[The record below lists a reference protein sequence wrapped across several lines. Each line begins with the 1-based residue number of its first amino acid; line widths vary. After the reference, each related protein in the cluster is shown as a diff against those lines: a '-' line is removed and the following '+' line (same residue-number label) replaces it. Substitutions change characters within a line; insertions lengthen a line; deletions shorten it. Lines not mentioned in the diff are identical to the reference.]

1 MTLVENPQARVSSFM
16 GQGSGATA
24 WARVGDSKTAAM
36 PESLG
41 AGVAAGD
48 RISTSAAR
56 YGNHYALLLTYN
68 QAKDAPPASRFLTDR
83 QCSLLGGPFL
93 LLPRWVFTALRRLRY
108 SSGWLCLRY
117 SMISKSSFFTRL
129 RSSFST

>member
-1 MTLVENPQARVSSFM
+1 M
-16 GQGSGATA
+16 
-24 WARVGDSKTAAM
+24 GDSKGPDGYPGVGAFLRMGHNEKARERGLFLARSRKPRLRAYFLHTKEGSS
-36 PESLG
+36 PECSS
-41 AGVAAGD
+41 
-48 RISTSAAR
+48 RST
-56 YGNHYALLLTYN
+56 TE
-68 QAKDAPPASRFLTDR
+68 P

>member
-1 MTLVENPQARVSSFM
+1 MPSTGGRGLRARESGCTATRVDSEKGSKAAPMRLVEKPQARVSSFM

-83 QCSLLGGPFL
+83 QCS
-93 LLPRWVFTALRRLRY
+93 
-108 SSGWLCLRY
+108 
-117 SMISKSSFFTRL
+117 
-129 RSSFST
+129 